1 VTAQLPTGTVTF
13 LFSDVEGSTELL
25 RRLRD
30 GYAEV
35 MADHERLLRS
45 AFQDCGGHEINTQGD
60 SFFIA
65 FRKPKDA
72 VAAAVRAQRALAR
85 HPWPEGTVMR
95 VRIGIHTGEVT
106 VAAEDRYVGL
116 AVHRAA
122 RICAA
127 AHGGQVLLSQTTQA
141 LLEDEEELGELDFT
155 DLGPRSLKNF
165 DRPVRIYQLLAPD
178 LPAEF
183 PELRSAEEG
192 ARGSAELA
200 DRHEVADAE
209 AAAAVQDAT
218 GKVRVLIVDDQALVR
233 TGFRMILD
241 AEADMDVVGEAANGK
256 EALTEAGRLRPDVV
270 LMDVRMPELDG
281 IEATRRLLAD
291 GGVDSK
297 VVMLTTFDMD
307 EYVYEALRAGAS
319 GFLLKDA
326 PPEQLVDGI
335 RAVCSG
341 DALLAPSVTRRV
353 IEEFV
358 RRPPAAVRTAPPEIE
373 ELTPRECEVLRLIA
387 RGLSNAEIAQSLVV
401 SETTVKTHV
410 ARVLMKMDLRDRVQ
424 AVVMA
429 YECGLVQPGE
439 ANSAPATA

>member
-1 VTAQLPTGTVTF
+1 MPELPTGTVTF

-25 RRLRD
+25 RRLRN
-30 GYAEV
+30 GYADV
-35 MADHERLLRS
+35 MADHERLLRA

-60 SFFIA
+60 SFFVA

-72 VAAAVRAQRALAR
+72 VGSAVRVQRSLAR
-85 HPWPEGTVMR
+85 HPWPGGSELR
-95 VRIGIHTGEVT
+95 VRIGIHTGEAT
-106 VAAEDRYVGL
+106 VAGDTYVGL

-122 RICAA
+122 RICAV

-141 LLEDEEELGELDFT
+141 LLEEEEELGELDFS

-178 LPAEF
+178 LRAEF
-183 PELRSAEEG
+183 PELRSADEG

-200 DRHEVADAE
+200 DRHEVADVSE
-209 AAAAVQDAT
+209 AAGGERINQVS
-218 GKVRVLIVDDQALVR
+218 VLIVDDQALVR

-241 AEADMDVVGEAANGK
+241 AEEDMDVVGEAGDGK
-256 EALTEAGRLRPDVV
+256 AAIAEAGRLNPDVV

-291 GGVDSK
+291 SGVDSK

-358 RRPPAAVRTAPPEIE
+358 RRPPETARTAPPEVE
-373 ELTPRECEVLRLIA
+373 ELTPRENEVLKLIA
-387 RGLSNAEIAQSLVV
+387 RGLSNAEIAQNLVV

-410 ARVLMKMDLRDRVQ
+410 ARVLMKMGLRDRVQ

-429 YECGLVQPGE
+429 YESGLVQPGE
-439 ANSAPATA
+439 VVPSD

>member
-1 VTAQLPTGTVTF
+1 LV
-13 LFSDVEGSTELL
+13 
-25 RRLRD
+25 RKLRD
-30 GYAEV
+30 GYADV

-45 AFQDCGGHEINTQGD
+45 AFQETGGHEINTQGD
-60 SFFIA
+60 SFFVA
-65 FRKPKDA
+65 FRRPKDA
-72 VAAAVRAQRALAR
+72 VGAAVEAQRAVGR
-85 HPWPEGTVMR
+85 HPWPDEAALR
-95 VRIGIHTGEVT
+95 VRIGIHTGEAT
-106 VAAEDRYVGL
+106 VAGDQYVGL

-141 LLEDEEELGELDFT
+141 LLEDEEELGELDFS
-155 DLGPRSLKNF
+155 DLGPRSLKDF

-183 PELRSAEEG
+183 PELRSEDDAR
-192 ARGSAELA
+192 ARGSAQLA

-209 AAAAVQDAT
+209 EAAAVQEAA
-218 GKVRVLIVDDQALVR
+218 GRVRVLIVDDQALVR

-241 AEADMDVVGEAANGK
+241 AEEDMDVVGEAANGK

-281 IEATRRLLAD
+281 IEATRRLLAGD
-291 GGVDSK
+291 GIDSK

-326 PPEQLVDGI
+326 PPEQLVAGI

-358 RRPPAAVRTAPPEIE
+358 RRPPDAVRTTPPEID
-373 ELTPRECEVLRLIA
+373 ELTPRESEVLKLIA
-387 RGLSNAEIAQSLVV
+387 RGLSNAEIAKSLVV

-410 ARVLMKMDLRDRVQ
+410 ARVLMKMNLRDRVQ

-429 YECGLVQPGE
+429 YESGLVQPGDLGE
-439 ANSAPATA
+439 VASTP

>member
-1 VTAQLPTGTVTF
+1 MPQLPTGTVTF
-13 LFSDVEGSTELL
+13 LFSDVEGSTELV

-30 GYAEV
+30 RYADV

-45 AFQDCGGHEINTQGD
+45 AFQDAGGHEINTQGD

-72 VAAAVRAQRALAR
+72 VGAAVEAQRALAS
-85 HPWPEGTVMR
+85 HPWPKETEMR
-95 VRIGIHTGEVT
+95 VRIGIHTGEAT
-106 VAAEDRYVGL
+106 VRGDQYLGL

-141 LLEDEEELGELDFT
+141 LLEDEEELGELDFS
-155 DLGPRSLKNF
+155 DLGPRTLKDF

-183 PELRSAEEG
+183 PDLRIDEG
-192 ARGSAELA
+192 GRGSKRLA
-200 DRHEVADAE
+200 DRHEVTDE
-209 AAAAVQDAT
+209 DGAAAAQKST
-218 GKVRVLIVDDQALVR
+218 GISVLIVDDQALVR

-241 AEADMDVVGEAANGK
+241 AEEDIDVAGEAANGK
-256 EALTEAGRLRPDVV
+256 EALTEAYRLKPDVV

-281 IEATRRLLAD
+281 IEATRRLLASE
-291 GGVDSK
+291 GVESK

-358 RRPPAAVRTAPPEIE
+358 RHPPNDVRTAPPEIE
-373 ELTPRECEVLRLIA
+373 ELTPREREVLKLIA

-401 SETTVKTHV
+401 GETTVKTHV
-410 ARVLMKMDLRDRVQ
+410 ARVLMKMHLRDRVQ

-439 ANSAPATA
+439 AGSTPASV

>member
-1 VTAQLPTGTVTF
+1 MPELPTGTVTF

-25 RRLRD
+25 RTLRG
-30 GYAEV
+30 GYADV

-45 AFQDCGGHEINTQGD
+45 AFEDAGGHEINTQGD
-60 SFFIA
+60 SFFVA

-72 VAAAVRAQRALAR
+72 VGAALEAQRAIGS
-85 HPWPEGTVMR
+85 HEWPEGAEMR
-95 VRIGIHTGEVT
+95 VRIGIHTGEAT
-106 VAAEDRYVGL
+106 VAGDRYVGL
-116 AVHRAA
+116 GVHRAA

-127 AHGGQVLLSQTTQA
+127 AHGGQVLISQTTQA
-141 LLEDEEELGELDFT
+141 LLEEDEELLGELDFG

-183 PELRSAEEG
+183 PDLRVDEG
-192 ARGSAELA
+192 VQARGSTELA
-200 DRHEVADAE
+200 DRHEVAQAEDASS
-209 AAAAVQDAT
+209 
-218 GKVRVLIVDDQALVR
+218 GKDVTSRVRVLIVDDQALVR

-241 AEADMDVVGEAANGK
+241 AEEDMDVVGEGANGK
-256 EALTEAGRLRPDVV
+256 EAIDEASRLNPDVV

-326 PPEQLVDGI
+326 PPEQLVEGI

-358 RRPPAAVRTAPPEIE
+358 RRPPEAVRTAPPEIE
-373 ELTPRECEVLRLIA
+373 ELTPRECEVLKLIA
-387 RGLSNAEIAQSLVV
+387 RGLSNAEIAKSLVV

-410 ARVLMKMDLRDRVQ
+410 ARVLMKMGLRDRVQ

-429 YECGLVQPGE
+429 YESGLVQPGE
-439 ANSAPATA
+439 AGS